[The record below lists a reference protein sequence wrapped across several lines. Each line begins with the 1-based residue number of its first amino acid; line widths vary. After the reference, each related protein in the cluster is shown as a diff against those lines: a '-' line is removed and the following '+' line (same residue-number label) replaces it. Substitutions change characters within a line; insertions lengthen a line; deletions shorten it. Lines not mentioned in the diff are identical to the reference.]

1 MAFTTGAT
9 INEFEAQQNLGDSSV
24 ARATGGFSL
33 STDLLQYTNTVNA
46 LEANMVLTATFASPP
61 TANTSV
67 SLFARLISV
76 QSTNSEQV
84 PDANFQETFLS
95 AFALNDAAGLQAK
108 AVDISLPNSKSGQ
121 VYEFYV
127 QNNAGQTMS
136 AGWALHIT
144 PKAINAKA

>member
-1 MAFTTGAT
+1 MTFTTGAT
-9 INEFEAQQNLGDSSV
+9 INEFELQQDLGNSSA

-33 STDLLQYTNTVNA
+33 TGDLLQYTNTVNA
-46 LEANMVLTATFASPP
+46 LEASIVLTATFASPP

-84 PDANFQETFLS
+84 PDANFQQTFLN
-95 AFALNDAAGLQAK
+95 AFALNDVSGLQTK
-108 AVDISLPNSKSGQ
+108 AVDISLPNSKAGQ
-121 VYEFYV
+121 VYEFYI
-127 QNNAGQTMS
+127 QNNAGVTVS
-136 AGWALHIT
+136 AGWKLFIT